1 MLIMEYMF
9 VAVLSLFATC
19 VVIFFKTL
27 YKEKAKNRALIEDAG
42 RIEEEKQRVI
52 HEYTLETE
60 RVKQAHA
67 KEIEGLKQQ
76 SAERLD
82 KQKRDHEI
90 DVQKR
95 KYKYESKSRE
105 YHRFMDEIDA
115 FRGLNIEIIEK
126 ELSPM
131 ISACFASDLGVSSQ
145 LFVDANNK
153 ATSIIGSVRAQEAK
167 LFAQIN
173 GVKLNASQEILDLL
187 DELRT
192 NISQSKLYLE
202 KVVEYVFSE
211 NFRHTKRIPA
221 EVSNHAL
228 GLNERTVD
236 LNKKLLAAL
245 KADLDTL

>member
-1 MLIMEYMF
+1 MF